1 MVRGSTDGNSGAGGG
16 DSGGGMVIP
25 KGDKNHIYGVISYG
39 HQDVVDKPPGTYDH
53 PDVYTRVSFHMEWIN
68 RQLKNDAP
76 GASQKPK
83 GSRKKAGN
91 AQSEQNVHPGEIKKP
106 KKSKTLVSKKEQNV
120 LSTLLTA
127 LGGFFALRLALNF

>member
-25 KGDKNHIYGVISYG
+25 KANKNHIYGVISYG
-39 HQDVVDKPPGTYDH
+39 HQNVEDKPPGTYDH

-68 RQLKNDAP
+68 GHLKNDA
-76 GASQKPK
+76 
-83 GSRKKAGN
+83 
-91 AQSEQNVHPGEIKKP
+91 PGEIKKP

-120 LSTLLTA
+120 LSTLLTV